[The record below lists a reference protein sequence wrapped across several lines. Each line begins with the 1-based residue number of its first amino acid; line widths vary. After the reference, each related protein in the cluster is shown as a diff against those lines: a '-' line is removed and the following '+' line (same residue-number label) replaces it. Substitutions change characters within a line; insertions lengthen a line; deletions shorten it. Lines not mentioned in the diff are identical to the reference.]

1 MRGIG
6 SLEQPDAPF
15 QPEPF
20 GVFLIVFTLA
30 LGLSLLLTPLARRL
44 GERIGIV
51 AEPGG
56 RRAHRGK
63 ISQLGGLSI
72 YLAFILTIIASQQ
85 FVINPLFDQ
94 PWLPDGFFIYRFD
107 PKEFFRLIGLLGSV
121 TIIFVVG
128 LIDDW
133 LELPPLPLYIA
144 QLVAGGFAIL
154 FLILIEYVNNP
165 LTGQQTEDFPYLL
178 TIFVTLLWLGTMTNT
193 VNFLDGLDGLAAGV
207 VAIACVILFVNAA
220 FRLEPA
226 QHSVAVFPLAL
237 LGATL
242 GFLPYN
248 LLSGKIFLGSGAYF
262 LGFSLGVLSIIGGA
276 KAASILLV
284 MGLPLLDLVW
294 QIVNRV
300 SRGQNPMT
308 GDRGHLHYRLAD
320 LGLADK
326 TIVLGY
332 YVFCALFGGLAL
344 FIPSQLYKL
353 IAIIVMGLIC
363 IAGFFWLAQSN
374 PTATPQTQPNKSK

>member
-1 MRGIG
+1 MPETVNLAPPD
-6 SLEQPDAPF
+6 SQPY
-15 QPEPF
+15 
-20 GVFLIVFTLA
+20 GVYLIVFGA
-30 LGLSLLLTPLARRL
+30 AMGASLLLTPLARLL
-44 GERIGIV
+44 GERFGIV

-63 ISQLGGLSI
+63 ISQMGGLAV
-72 YLAFILTIIASQQ
+72 YFAFVIAVIVAQQ
-85 FVINPLFDQ
+85 FVFSPLDNPT
-94 PWLPDGFFIYRFD
+94 LPESLVVFRFD
-107 PKEFFRLIGLLGSV
+107 PKEIFRLTGLIGSIS
-121 TIIFVVG
+121 IIFVVG
-128 LIDDW
+128 MLDDW

-165 LTGQQTEDFPYLL
+165 FTGQQTPDFPYLV

-193 VNFLDGLDGLAAGV
+193 VNFLDGLDGLAGGV
-207 VAIACVILFVNAA
+207 VAIACIILFVNSAL
-220 FRLEPA
+220 RLEPP
-226 QHSVAVFPLAL
+226 QHSVSLLPLAL

-248 LLSGKIFLGSGAYF
+248 LLGGRIFLGSGAYF
-262 LGFSLGVLSIIGGA
+262 LGFTLGVLSIIGGA

-294 QIVNRV
+294 QMVNRV
-300 SRGQNPMT
+300 ARGQNPMI
-308 GDRGHLHYRLAD
+308 GDRGHLHYRLSD
-320 LGLADK
+320 LGLSDK
-326 TIVLGY
+326 TIVFGY

-363 IAGFFWLAQSN
+363 VAGFFWLAR
-374 PTATPQTQPNKSK
+374 TTPAETPDAEMHSKTT